1 MEGTTDAP
9 VDNKEETKKEE
20 TKNDKEE
27 EKK

>member
-9 VDNKEETKKEE
+9 VDKKEETKKDE